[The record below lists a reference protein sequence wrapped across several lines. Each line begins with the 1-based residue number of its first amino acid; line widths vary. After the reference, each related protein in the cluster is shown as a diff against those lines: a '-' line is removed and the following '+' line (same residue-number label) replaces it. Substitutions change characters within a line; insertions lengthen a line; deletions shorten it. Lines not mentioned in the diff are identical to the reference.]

1 MCGNARGQLRREAM
15 LTCPTQSQM
24 DTAEG
29 AQVGKRLKQGEQAVS
44 EL

>member
-1 MCGNARGQLRREAM
+1 MCGNAGGQLRREAM